1 MPPRAEVMTAT
12 SKPSV
17 QLTADQLKAVD
28 AAMAVAESAGHMSL
42 IGPAGCGKTT
52 TIRAI
57 AQEAVNRW
65 PAKTVL
71 LLAPT
76 HKARQQFA
84 AAKLPRGVRRE
95 TIHRFIGVN
104 AATWRDEDRFN
115 LADSGDLRRVQE
127 TRHRYCLVIVDESSM
142 VCSQY
147 AKKALDICT
156 AAEVGIVFSG
166 DPYQLPPVFNNEKT
180 DDDQEGP
187 DVEATEST
195 LAQEFIDAPV
205 KILLTQVLRH
215 GGPILEYATYIRKNW
230 HLQHS
235 FPAASAKDSSSEI
248 RVSLDPMG
256 EFIYYYKELY
266 EQLEDG
272 DIDHE
277 DIYRLS
283 PRALC
288 YTNGSVHT
296 YTHQLRR
303 QSLGARAGSQWLPG
317 ELVMIKHYCACATPR
332 FIPSAT
338 DAIVIGSEVVEIEK
352 SFQLVW
358 QTAKR
363 GLKRSETLHYKAQAQ
378 MLDLRLIRP
387 DGSFDQTA
395 IYRFGTP
402 LIGDKQSGEAYS
414 SLKRK
419 IRSTGLGSQHDS
431 WKWLKAI
438 KDNYRNTITS
448 AFVMTVHS
456 SQGSTFRDVYVCG
469 DILRADKDRNSL
481 LYVAAT
487 RASHSITFGRP

>member
-84 AAKLPRGVRRE
+84 AAKLPRGVVRQ
-95 TIHRFIGVN
+95 TVQRFIGVSPSS
-104 AATWRDEDRFN
+104 WRDEDKFN
-115 LADSGDLRRVQE
+115 LADSGDLQRVQD
-127 TRHRYCLVIVDESSM
+127 TRSHYSLVIVDESSM

-147 AKKALDICT
+147 AQKARDICN
-156 AAEVGIVFSG
+156 AARVGIVFSG
-166 DPYQLPPVFNNEKT
+166 DPYQLPPVSNNEKT
-180 DDDQEGP
+180 EDDTEGP
-187 DVEATEST
+187 DVEATENT
-195 LAQEFIDAPV
+195 LAAEFIDAPV
-205 KILLTQVLRH
+205 KVLLTEVLRH
-215 GGPILEYATYIRKNW
+215 GGPILQYATYIRKNW
-230 HLQHS
+230 DLEHT
-235 FPAASAKDSSSEI
+235 FPAASRRDYASEI
-248 RVSLDPMG
+248 RVSDDPMR
-256 EFIYYYKELY
+256 EFIDFYMNLY
-266 EQLEDG
+266 DQLG
-272 DIDHE
+272 SGFIDHQT
-277 DIYRLS
+277 IYRQS

-288 YTNGSVHT
+288 YTNGSVHA
-296 YTHQLRR
+296 YTNQLRR

-317 ELVMIKHYCACATPR
+317 ELVMVKHYCACAKPR

-338 DAIVIGSEVVEIEK
+338 DAIVTGSKIVSIDE
-352 SFQLVW
+352 SFNLYW
-358 QTAKR
+358 KTAKR
-363 GLKRSETLHYKAQAQ
+363 GLERSETLVYRAQAQ
-378 MLDLRLIRP
+378 MLELRLIRP
-387 DGSFDQTA
+387 DGSIDDSCPYQV
-395 IYRFGTP
+395 GTP
-402 LIGDKQSGEAYS
+402 LIGDKQSGEVHQS
-414 SLKRK
+414 IRRK
-419 IRSTGLGSQHDS
+419 LISTGLPGNHDS
-431 WKWLKAI
+431 REWFKRI
-438 KDNYRNTITS
+438 KDTYRNTITS

-456 SQGSTFRDVYVCG
+456 SQGSTFRDVYVCR